1 MKGYKVTDSN
11 MQCRGFQF
19 ELGKKFSVKGPLSL
33 CNNGFHFCQT
43 LAACFNYYS
52 FDRTNRVFEVTTGED
67 AITEGDK
74 SCATMIFFD
83 RELSWDEVLRLANTG
98 IDNTGHSNSGNR
110 NSGNRNSGNRNSGDS
125 NSGNW
130 NSGNRNSGNRNSG
143 DSNSGNWNSGNW
155 NSGNRNSGDSNSGYR
170 NSGAFCLD
178 SDPKMVLFDKPC
190 KSMTVK
196 EWERTRPCQLMSN
209 IDPTIWVPANLM
221 SEQEKADHPKWETT
235 EGYLK
240 TISMKEAW
248 ANFWGNLSDKDKAE
262 FTSLENFNVESF
274 ESITGIKST

>member
-98 IDNTGHSNSGNR
+98 IDNTGH
-110 NSGNRNSGNRNSGDS
+110 
-125 NSGNW
+125 
-130 NSGNRNSGNRNSG
+130 
-143 DSNSGNWNSGNW
+143 SNSGNWNSGNW